1 MKKKLTLVIDDE
13 VTSRAK
19 RLAQAEGT
27 SVSEIVETY
36 LKERTVGMERTYK
49 PKPGSWMEGIVGIIP
64 PDPDG
69 ITDTK
74 LLKERA
80 LKAKYG

>member
-1 MKKKLTLVIDDE
+1 MKKKLTLVIDDA
-13 VTSRAK
+13 VTARAK

-27 SVSEIVETY
+27 TVSEIVETY
-36 LKERTVGMERTYK
+36 LAERTVGMERRYV
-49 PKPGSWMEGIVGIIP
+49 PKPGSWMEKIVGIIP
-64 PDPDG
+64 PDQDG

-74 LLKERA
+74 ILKERA

>member
-27 SVSEIVETY
+27 SVSELVEAY
-36 LKERTVGMERTYK
+36 LKERTAGMERPYK
-49 PKPGSWMEGIVGIIP
+49 PKPGSWMEKIVGIIP